1 MSFTSRASDVMIER
15 FGIDVVRHR
24 DYKRCHRRLI
34 NAALCSGVGLGTS
47 AAGLGLALV
56 GDYEAGAACLVALL
70 ALIPISWYMRH
81 RFDLAAAA
89 EATA

>member
-24 DYKRCHRRLI
+24 DYKRCHGRLI
-34 NAALCSGVGLGTS
+34 NAAHCSGVGLGMS

-56 GDYEAGAACLVALL
+56 GDYEAGAA
-70 ALIPISWYMRH
+70 
-81 RFDLAAAA
+81 
-89 EATA
+89 